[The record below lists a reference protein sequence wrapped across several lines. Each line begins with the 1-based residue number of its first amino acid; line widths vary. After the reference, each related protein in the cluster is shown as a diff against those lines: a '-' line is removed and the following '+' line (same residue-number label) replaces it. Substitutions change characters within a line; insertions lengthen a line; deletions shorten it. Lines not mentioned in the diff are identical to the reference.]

1 MNDQIP
7 EANASENSGFDFNS
21 IKSEFINSIQDIGE
35 REVYQ
40 KNLDVVKD
48 VKGLM
53 NSFVHAQKAMGS
65 KVSLPNES
73 ASTEEWKQIYRKL
86 GAPEK
91 AEDYDLNVPEFK
103 FEEKVEQEIRKTL
116 HEQGLSKKQAKEVVS
131 KFAGLSQ
138 QAQQAL
144 ADLDKTEKAQI
155 KEQRTKLFNNLETA
169 ETAVDTLLKQQV
181 NDPEKYKAIKS
192 LVDNNNEVFELLYGV
207 YENTAPKDIG
217 KAQSTMA
224 AKESPEETAGR
235 ILSDTQIRNDYY
247 RTGGQNIPQHVR
259 NQLKEAMG
267 KADPKEIAKHIRYG
281 Q

>member
-144 ADLDKTEKAQI
+144 VDLDKTEKAQI

-217 KAQSTMA
+217 KAQGTMA
-224 AKESPEETAGR
+224 AKESPEETVGR
-235 ILSDTQIRNDYY
+235 ILSDKAILDDYY
-247 RTGGQNIPQHVR
+247 RNNGRNMPSSLL
-259 NQLKEAMG
+259 NQLKEAMS
-267 KADPKEIAKHIRYG
+267 KADPKEVHKHIRYG
-281 Q
+281 K